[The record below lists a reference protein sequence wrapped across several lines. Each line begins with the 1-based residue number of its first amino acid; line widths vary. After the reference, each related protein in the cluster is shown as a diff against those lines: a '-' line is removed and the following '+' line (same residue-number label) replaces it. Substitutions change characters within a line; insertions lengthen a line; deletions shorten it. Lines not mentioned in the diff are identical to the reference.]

1 MWGLKGIVMAT
12 EKETEGADKF
22 APITSQE
29 QLNTVISER
38 IERAKKTAVEPF
50 TDYDDLKTKAAQYDQ
65 SQNDKKSADE
75 KNAES
80 IAALQKQ
87 LVDSE
92 SARQRV
98 AIQAKYK
105 ISDEHAER
113 FLTATNS
120 EALETQAKDLAEI
133 LIDRKSGAP
142 YVPEQKDIEPRPAD
156 DDDGL
161 RSLVQSWQG

>member
-1 MWGLKGIVMAT
+1 MAT
-12 EKETEGADKF
+12 KEETEGADKF
-22 APITSQE
+22 TPITSQE

-50 TDYDDLKTKAAQYDQ
+50 GDYDDLKTKAAEFDKVQDQ
-65 SQNDKKSADE
+65 SKSAE
-75 KNAES
+75 QKHSE
-80 IAALQKQ
+80 ALAGMQKR
-87 LVDSE
+87 LDDSE
-92 SARQRV
+92 SATTRAR
-98 AIQAKYK
+98 IQAKYK

-113 FLTATNS
+113 FLTASNG

-161 RSLVQSWQG
+161 RSMVQSWQG